1 MAELAGIAL
10 SGLRASQTALSTTSH
25 NIVNVDTEG
34 YSRQKTGSVVRTP
47 QQLGG
52 SFVGQGVDIDSV
64 YRVSN
69 QYVVDQLRRDV
80 SSFNSFDAYFEYAVR
95 VDQLLGDESTA
106 ITPSLQN
113 FFDSVQDLA
122 NDPSSISNRQVLL
135 SNGEA
140 LVNRFNTVYEQV
152 FQTNETLNIELDAV
166 TSKITQLAESI
177 ATYNQAIKNVYT
189 NNTGELPN
197 DLLDQRDEAIRQLSE
212 LVGVQVIPADNL
224 GVSVFVGSG
233 QPLVIGNDSFTLE
246 TSATL
251 SGVSRDEVLLTSGA
265 SAQNITS
272 LISGGR
278 LGGLLSVRQELIDPV
293 FNELGRMA
301 MVISDTVNEQHQ
313 LGMDLDS
320 QLGGLFFSDINSA
333 LNEATRIAASATN
346 VGTTSLSVTIDDSA
360 MLGTDDFRLRY
371 DGGTGNYTLFN
382 ADNSV
387 NAVFADPG
395 VGGTFTTTE
404 GFTINFNSG
413 APVDGDEFRVMPTRY
428 GAASMSMQLNNVRQI
443 AAALP
448 VTTNEPLS
456 NTGTGFVDEV
466 VVSDT
471 TTADFTTTPFAL
483 TPTYRVEFTSSTT
496 YDVIDSGTN
505 AIVVPGVAFTPGQP
519 NNLLQQAGLFPASGY
534 DVVYGGSP
542 ATNDVVEIG
551 YNNGAVADNRN
562 ALLIG
567 DLSLQRTVDNGSVS
581 YQGAYAQLVSGVGTR
596 TNDAGVSQEAAET
609 ILSQSQSQWES
620 ISGVNLDEEAANL
633 IRFQQSY
640 QASARVIQ
648 VSSEL
653 FDTIISS
660 L

>member
-1 MAELAGIAL
+1 MQGW
-10 SGLRASQTALSTTSH
+10 
-25 NIVNVDTEG
+25 G
-34 YSRQKTGSVVRTP
+34 Y
-47 QQLGG
+47 GG
-52 SFVGQGVDIDSV
+52 
-64 YRVSN
+64 
-69 QYVVDQLRRDV
+69 
-80 SSFNSFDAYFEYAVR
+80 
-95 VDQLLGDESTA
+95 
-106 ITPSLQN
+106 
-113 FFDSVQDLA
+113 
-122 NDPSSISNRQVLL
+122 
-135 SNGEA
+135 
-140 LVNRFNTVYEQV
+140 
-152 FQTNETLNIELDAV
+152 
-166 TSKITQLAESI
+166 
-177 ATYNQAIKNVYT
+177 
-189 NNTGELPN
+189 NN
-197 DLLDQRDEAIRQLSE
+197 
-212 LVGVQVIPADNL
+212 
-224 GVSVFVGSG
+224 
-233 QPLVIGNDSFTLE
+233 
-246 TSATL
+246 
-251 SGVSRDEVLLTSGA
+251 
-265 SAQNITS
+265 
-272 LISGGR
+272 
-278 LGGLLSVRQELIDPV
+278 
-293 FNELGRMA
+293 
-301 MVISDTVNEQHQ
+301 
-313 LGMDLDS
+313 
-320 QLGGLFFSDINSA
+320 
-333 LNEATRIAASATN
+333 
-346 VGTTSLSVTIDDSA
+346 
-360 MLGTDDFRLRY
+360 
-371 DGGTGNYTLFN
+371 
-382 ADNSV
+382 
-387 NAVFADPG
+387 
-395 VGGTFTTTE
+395 
-404 GFTINFNSG
+404 
-413 APVDGDEFRVMPTRY
+413 
-428 GAASMSMQLNNVRQI
+428 
-443 AAALP
+443 AALP